1 MKNKLKLTIE
11 LVPKSCWFSH
21 LRDHLSKEQWVYND
35 IQKIQ
40 RLEGTIALCP
50 DFHSVKHI
58 GFAQIIGKFETAKKH
73 FKKINKLTEEE
84 TLIEIN
90 NAFKIF
96 NERSKKNW
104 ILDISIIEKNSTF
117 SLINRAKYDIITKIL
132 EVIMDNNT
140 TKKSKILQEQ
150 IIHKLVNLMNASC
163 IDSKIS
169 NFNSNYISVKSIL
182 LNEDKFSK
190 FTFNVF
196 IEKYNNSIH
205 AYSSDT
211 TSIKKFFLGSLSK
224 EVISDVCNIE
234 KELKNLSNKWLL
246 SENLKI
252 DPNSEIN
259 VVRSNLARHKIIDNN
274 NVFTHS
280 DSIVGEICF
289 NKNIYSRLKNNIK
302 IMAFPKL
309 NFKNGLINANHYLRI
324 ELPKENLFFAEKEG
338 FINESDFISSREIAF
353 NKFNIF
359 CRKSL
364 INELKI
370 FYPQY
375 TNEKLLNLS
384 EEDLIQMSKYIEIC
398 KY

>member
-1 MKNKLKLTIE
+1 
-11 LVPKSCWFSH
+11 
-21 LRDHLSKEQWVYND
+21 
-35 IQKIQ
+35 
-40 RLEGTIALCP
+40 
-50 DFHSVKHI
+50 
-58 GFAQIIGKFETAKKH
+58 
-73 FKKINKLTEEE
+73 
-84 TLIEIN
+84 
-90 NAFKIF
+90 
-96 NERSKKNW
+96 
-104 ILDISIIEKNSTF
+104 
-117 SLINRAKYDIITKIL
+117 
-132 EVIMDNNT
+132 MDKNT
-140 TKKSKILQEQ
+140 TKKSKLLQEQ
-150 IIHKLVNLMNASC
+150 IIHKLVDLMNASC

-196 IEKYNNSIH
+196 IEKYNNSIY